1 MFWATVSRESLLQII
16 NVHVFWKESNYAKH
30 VFNNTLPNCGN
41 SWLFSWETSL
51 MHLRQTVL
59 GSFDWLLKTS
69 LFSNV
74 LKLSP
79 DISFES
85 GPLFFFFHYGN
96 TTTSILFSITLTPA
110 SKKQIM
116 KGNWDINETSAYRC
130 TKKLSLNT
138 FYFGK
143 LKKVM

>member
-1 MFWATVSRESLLQII
+1 
-16 NVHVFWKESNYAKH
+16 
-30 VFNNTLPNCGN
+30 
-41 SWLFSWETSL
+41 

-59 GSFDWLLKTS
+59 GSFDWLLQTIRTQPS

-85 GPLFFFFHYGN
+85 GPLFFLFRYGN
-96 TTTSILFSITLTPA
+96 TATSILFPITLTPA

-130 TKKLSLNT
+130 TKKTSH
-138 FYFGK
+138 
-143 LKKVM
+143 